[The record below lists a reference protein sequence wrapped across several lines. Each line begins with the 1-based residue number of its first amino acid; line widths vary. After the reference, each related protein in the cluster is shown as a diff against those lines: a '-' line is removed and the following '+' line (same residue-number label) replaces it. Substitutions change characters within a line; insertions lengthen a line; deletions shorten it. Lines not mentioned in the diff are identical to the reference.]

1 MGRRGEDRQ
10 KARQADRQSG
20 RDAGELTGNQ
30 EAIEEDREIIFLLT
44 PLCVFLSAIL
54 PFLSNI

>member
-20 RDAGELTGNQ
+20 RDARELTGNQ
-30 EAIEEDREIIFLLT
+30 EAIEEDREIVFLLT